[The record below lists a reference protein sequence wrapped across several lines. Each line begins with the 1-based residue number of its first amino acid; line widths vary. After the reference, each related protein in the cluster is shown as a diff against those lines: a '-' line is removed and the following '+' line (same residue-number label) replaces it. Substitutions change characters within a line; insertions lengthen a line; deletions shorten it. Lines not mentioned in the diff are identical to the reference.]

1 MTIAWEDLLFWL
13 LGAGLGLVAIGFILG
28 ECAAIHHENHKRGQ

>member
-13 LGAGLGLVAIGFILG
+13 ISAGLGLVAIGFILG
-28 ECAAIHHENHKRGQ
+28 ECVAIHHENHKEHR